1 MSDTLIAGSQA
12 TPPDSQQSA
21 GSQGQQGQQ
30 SQQQQTPPTGDGQG
44 QQGQQQ
50 QQAGDPA
57 SQQSA
62 AGQQSA
68 QQAQS
73 QQQAYDLKLPEG
85 SPLNAQHLEE
95 VKAMAKE
102 LGLSQEAAQKL
113 VERDNALL
121 SKSEQQNRAMIADKV
136 SQWAEEAKADKEI
149 GGANLQ
155 SSITDAK
162 TALDRFGTAEF
173 KNMLNQSGVGN
184 HPELIRLLSKVGK
197 AMRED
202 KMLTGGSK
210 PVQDHKSFAEAFYP
224 GMAKTSD

>member
-12 TPPDSQQSA
+12 SPQDSQQSA
-21 GSQGQQGQQ
+21 GSQAQQTQQTPQQGTQATGG
-30 SQQQQTPPTGDGQG
+30 QQQQTPQ
-44 QQGQQQ
+44 QQG
-50 QQAGDPA
+50 GDPA
-57 SQQSA
+57 SQQQA
-62 AGQQSA
+62 ASTTQGA

-73 QQQAYDLKLPEG
+73 QQQAYDLKLPEN
-85 SPLNAQHLEE
+85 SPLDATHLDE

-121 SKSEQQNRAMIADKV
+121 SKSQQQTQAMMSEAVARWADD
-136 SQWAEEAKADKEI
+136 AKADKEI

-155 SSITDAK
+155 ASITDAK
-162 TALDRFGTAEF
+162 TALDKFGTPEF

-202 KMLTGGSK
+202 KMITGSSK
-210 PVQDHKSFAEAFYP
+210 PVQTHQSFAEAFYP
-224 GMAKTSD
+224 GMAKSSE

>member
-21 GSQGQQGQQ
+21 GSQGQQ
-30 SQQQQTPPTGDGQG
+30 SQQQQTPPLGDSH
-44 QQGQQQ
+44 GQQQ
-50 QQAGDPA
+50 QQAGNPA
-57 SQQSA
+57 SQQQSA

-85 SPLNAQHLEE
+85 SPLDAKHLDE

-121 SKSEQQNRAMIADKV
+121 SKSEQRTQAMVSEQV
-136 SQWAEEAKADKEI
+136 SQWEQQARTDKEI

-162 TALDRFGTAEF
+162 VALDKFGTPEF

-202 KMLTGGSK
+202 KMLTGGSR
-210 PVQDHKSFAEAFYP
+210 PVQDHKTFAEAFYP
-224 GMAKTSD
+224 GMAKSSD